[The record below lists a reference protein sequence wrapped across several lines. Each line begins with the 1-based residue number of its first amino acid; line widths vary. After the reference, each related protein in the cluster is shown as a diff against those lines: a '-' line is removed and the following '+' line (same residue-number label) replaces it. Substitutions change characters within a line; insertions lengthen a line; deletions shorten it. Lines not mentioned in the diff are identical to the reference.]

1 MNHKVLGAVMVYAKV
16 GDAAIVYTGDYNMT
30 TDRHLGAAKIDRL
43 QLDLL
48 ISEYGKQIQ
57 VCSLG
62 IIYESSLG
70 KKST

>member
-1 MNHKVLGAVMVYAKV
+1 MVYAKM

-57 VCSLG
+57 TCSLVFFNK
-62 IIYESSLG
+62 LR
-70 KKST
+70 KNKFT

>member
-1 MNHKVLGAVMVYAKV
+1 MVYAKV

-48 ISEYGKQIQ
+48 ISE
-57 VCSLG
+57 
-62 IIYESSLG
+62 
-70 KKST
+70 

>member
-1 MNHKVLGAVMVYAKV
+1 MVYAKV

-48 ISEYGKQIQ
+48 ISEYGKLSQS
-57 VCSLG
+57 CSVVL
-62 IIYESSLG
+62 IRNIFDFFFL
-70 KKST
+70 KMCV

>member
-1 MNHKVLGAVMVYAKV
+1 MVYAKV

-48 ISEYGKQIQ
+48 ISEYGKLFQS
-57 VCSLG
+57 CSVV
-62 IIYESSLG
+62 
-70 KKST
+70 